1 MWRTRLHRRRPGE
14 RGSFSEEDYIAFLD
28 QAHQRLAAP
37 IVLVWDNLNVHV
49 SVRMRALIAA
59 RDWLTVVRLPAYAPD
74 LNPAEGVWAWMKRGI
89 TNTAV
94 HGVDHLARLV
104 KQRLRACQQRTDL
117 IAGFLAQT
125 GMTLEPEP
133 P

>member
-1 MWRTRLHRRRPGE
+1 
-14 RGSFSEEDYIAFLD
+14 
-28 QAHQRLAAP
+28 
-37 IVLVWDNLNVHV
+37 LVWDNLNTHV
-49 SVRMRALIAA
+49 SKWMRALIAA

-74 LNPAEGVWAWMKRGI
+74 LKPTEGVWSWTKRGI
-89 TNTAV
+89 TNIAI
-94 HGVDHLARLV
+94 HGVDHLADIVR
-104 KQRLRACQQRTDL
+104 QRLRGCQQQTDL